1 MFLQRVVKQQFKDFA
16 RRLAQREPNRRVLA
30 LKSVRQMMKQRF
42 MKVFAL
48 FRLKKYKE
56 PLALNVARA
65 DEGIDFYDG
74 TDMQDFDDD
83 MKDIMAM
90 KAKKAAISQKSEAL

>member
-1 MFLQRVVKQQFKDFA
+1 
-16 RRLAQREPNRRVLA
+16 
-30 LKSVRQMMKQRF
+30 MKTRF

-56 PLALNVARA
+56 PLRLNESRP

-90 KAKKAAISQKSEAL
+90 KAKKVAIAQKSEAL

>member
-1 MFLQRVVKQQFKDFA
+1 M
-16 RRLAQREPNRRVLA
+16 QREPNRRVAA
-30 LKSVRQMMKQRF
+30 LKAVRQMMKTRF

-48 FRLKKYKE
+48 FRLKKHKE
-56 PLALNVARA
+56 PLYMNELRP

-90 KAKKAAISQKSEAL
+90 KAKKIAIAQKSEAL

>member
-1 MFLQRVVKQQFKDFA
+1 
-16 RRLAQREPNRRVLA
+16 
-30 LKSVRQMMKQRF
+30 

-48 FRLKKYKE
+48 FRLKKHAE
-56 PLALNVARA
+56 PLYMNESRG
-65 DEGIDFYDG
+65 DGIDFYDG

-90 KAKKAAISQKSEAL
+90 KAKKNAVAQKSEAL